1 MILLLFVTVFV
12 AAAGASFIALTRRI
26 DETLG
31 GAVAAALWLRLVPA
45 AFDLRAASGGSV
57 LSLDADPATA
67 ILCATLGV
75 LMAVF
80 AVGSVLDRI
89 PDRSQTRFAQS

>member
-1 MILLLFVTVFV
+1 MILLLFVATFV
-12 AAAGASFIALTRRI
+12 VAAGATFVALTRRI

-31 GAVAAALWLRLVPA
+31 GAVAATLWLRLVPA
-45 AFDLRAASGGSV
+45 AFDLRVASGGST
-57 LSLDADPATA
+57 LSLADDPPTA
-67 ILCATLGV
+67 IVCATLGV

-89 PDRSQTRFAQS
+89 PDRSQTRFADS

>member
-1 MILLLFVTVFV
+1 MILLLFATVFV
-12 AAAGASFIALTRRI
+12 VAAGASFIALTRRI

-31 GAVAAALWLRLVPA
+31 GAVASALWLRLVPA
-45 AFDLRAASGGSV
+45 AFDLRVASGGST
-57 LSLDADPATA
+57 LSLADDPATA